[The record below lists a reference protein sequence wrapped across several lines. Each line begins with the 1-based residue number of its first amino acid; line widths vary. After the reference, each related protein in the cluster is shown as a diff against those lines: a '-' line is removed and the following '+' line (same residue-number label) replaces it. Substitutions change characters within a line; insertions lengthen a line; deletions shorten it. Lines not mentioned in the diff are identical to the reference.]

1 MMTLRQGTFR
11 ILARGTA
18 LAMLTAVAACGGGST
33 TPVTAQNGIAPA
45 PLGDPA
51 AKLTYKFKTIDDK
64 EDPAFNQLLGIN
76 HSKQIVGYYGSGAGG
91 HPNKGYRISP
101 PFHVLNFSSENFP
114 HSVQTQVTAINNLN
128 DTAGF
133 WIDKNGVNHGFIH
146 WNGKFASYSVS
157 GSGVT
162 QILGLNNSGQA
173 VGFSTQNGKNAGFQ
187 LDRVTR
193 KFTAIAPPGASG
205 VTATSINNPGEV
217 VGFYKN
223 GRKTIGFVKIGS
235 SYNKLSYP
243 GSKSTMPFGVNNHGD
258 IAGAY
263 VDASHKMHGF
273 LFEAATSK
281 WSSFDDPD
289 GVGTTTINGLNDRK
303 DMVGFFVDGSGKTD
317 GMLIYLVKIKP

>member
-11 ILARGTA
+11 IPARGTA
-18 LAMLTAVAACGGGST
+18 LALLMVTAACGGGST
-33 TPVTAQNGIAPA
+33 TPVTAQNGIAA
-45 PLGDPA
+45 SLGDPA
-51 AKLTYKFKTIDDK
+51 AKLTYKFKIIDDNQ
-64 EDPAFNQLLGIN
+64 DLTFNQLLGIN
-76 HSKQIVGYYGSGAGG
+76 HSKQIVGYYGSGAAG
-91 HPNKGYRISP
+91 HPNKGYRVSP
-101 PFHVLNFSSENFP
+101 PFHVPNFSAENFP

-133 WIDKNGVNHGFIH
+133 WVDKSGVNHGFIH
-146 WNGKFASYSVS
+146 WNGKFASYTVA
-157 GSGVT
+157 GSKVT

-173 VGFSTQNGKNAGFQ
+173 VGFSTQNDKNAAFQ
-187 LDRVTR
+187 LDRVTK
-193 KFTAIAPPGASG
+193 KFTAIGPPGAAN

-235 SYNKLSYP
+235 SYGKLSYP
-243 GSKSTMPFGVNNHGD
+243 GSKFTMPFGVNNHGD

-263 VDASHKMHGF
+263 LDSSHKTHGF

-281 WSSFDDPD
+281 WTSFDDPN

-303 DMVGFFVDGSGKTD
+303 DMVGFYVDGSGNTE
-317 GMLIYLVKIKP
+317 GMLMYLVKVKP